1 MIKFKTPVLA
11 TELSRAPQGERF
23 VGRSG
28 EINASSRKD
37 LAVQVA
43 AFLEQV
49 SKNAAVTTETA
60 QAMMEK
66 AAARREMIEMA
77 FTSNDYHRELGEVI
91 ADELYQAANREGFMR
106 RFLARQ
112 NLKQGQFP
120 YVKMRMKNVV
130 ATVATSPVM
139 VQSQIIRDNTYT
151 PPEFYIVARPFVEER
166 EIQQSPGDVLDEKYQ
181 EAQEAVM
188 VAEDRLWRNMALST
202 VNSANAQTSFVGTM
216 TAGGLMTLRNQ
227 VSRWN
232 IPVTSLLIAND
243 IWTDIVADPSFQNNI
258 DQVSKYDLLMT
269 GMLGEMYGMTIVS
282 DAYRHPE
289 QKVLSQGELFAIGD
303 PVNHGQYTDRGG
315 ITSQP
320 TDITTEKI
328 PGRGWAFSELMS
340 MVVANPRAV
349 AYGTRS

>member
-1 MIKFKTPVLA
+1 MKYKHTVLA
-11 TELSRAPQGERF
+11 TELRNGGRGSELF
-23 VGRSG
+23 VGANG
-28 EINASSRKD
+28 EINASNQKD
-37 LAVQVA
+37 LAQQVL
-43 AFLEQV
+43 AFLAQV
-49 SKNAAVTTETA
+49 SQTRAVTPET
-60 QAMMEK
+60 
-66 AAARREMIEMA
+66 AAARAAKATARREALEMA
-77 FTSNDYHRELGEVI
+77 FTDDKYHKELGEII
-91 ADELYQAANREGFMR
+91 ADELYQAGNREGFMR
-106 RFLARQ
+106 RFFARQ
-112 NLKQGQFP
+112 DIKQGQFP

-139 VQSQIIRDNTYT
+139 VQSQITRDNTYT
-151 PPEFYIVARPFVEER
+151 PPEFYVVARPFVEER

-181 EAQEAVM
+181 EAQESIM
-188 VAEDRLWRNMALST
+188 VAEDRLWRKMSIASVNMA
-202 VNSANAQTSFVGTM
+202 NPQTSFVGTL

-232 IPVTSLLIAND
+232 IPVTSLLMAND
-243 IWTDIVADPSFQNNI
+243 VWTDIVADPSFQNNI
-258 DQVSKYDLLMT
+258 DQVTKYELLMT

-289 QKVLSQGELFAIGD
+289 QKVLNQGELFAIGD

-320 TDITTEKI
+320 TDITTEKV

-340 MVVANPRAV
+340 LVMANARSV

>member
-1 MIKFKTPVLA
+1 MYKFKTPVLA
-11 TELSRAPQGERF
+11 TELSRAVGSERF
-23 VGRSG
+23 VASNG
-28 EINASSRKD
+28 EINAQSRTD
-37 LAVQVA
+37 LARQVA
-43 AFLEQV
+43 AFLEQA
-49 SKNAAVTTETA
+49 SKTNAVVTETA
-60 QAMMEK
+60 AEAQK
-66 AAARREMIEMA
+66 RDARRAALEMA
-77 FTSNDYHRELGEVI
+77 FTSDQAHRELGEVI

-151 PPEFYIVARPFVEER
+151 PPEFYVVARPFVEER

-188 VAEDRLWRNMALST
+188 VAEDRLWRKMALST
-202 VNSANAQTSFVGTM
+202 VNSANPQTAFVGTM

-232 IPVTSLLIAND
+232 VPVTSLLIAND
-243 IWTDIVADPSFQNNI
+243 VWTDIVADPSFQNNI

-289 QKVLSQGELFAIGD
+289 QKVLNQGELFAIGD

-340 MVVANPRAV
+340 MVVANPRSV
-349 AYGTRS
+349 AYGIRS